1 MYYRMTV
8 AGLERD
14 LPICPLNDKL
24 SIAGFVIFGDQE
36 LTVACARDLLAKA
49 PEYDYILTA
58 EAKGIPLA
66 HEMARQAG
74 DAKYILA
81 RKGPKLYMRDIFSV
95 TVQSITTAK
104 EQKLYLDGAD
114 AALMKGKR
122 ILLVDDVISTG
133 ESLSA
138 LEALVEN
145 CMAKL
150 SPQQKYFRGLYC
162 GGTFTEEALQY
173 FAANNQNVPLYS
185 NLKNAYS
192 TKLEDSEVSQGHTI
206 LDLGAEDFTAKA
218 PHPVFDPGLRL
229 KRLRQELEDPQV
241 GVVLLDFITGPGVA
255 YDPITAFAEDCAKHP
270 SVIFISNICGSLEDP
285 QNVEEKQKLL
295 EKAGVIVTKSNYQS
309 SRLASALM
317 NALERR

>member
-14 LPICPLNDKL
+14 LPICPLNEKL

-36 LTVACARDLLAKA
+36 LTVACARDLLKKA

-95 TVQSITTAK
+95 TVNSITTAK

-122 ILLVDDVISTG
+122 ILIVDDVISTG
-133 ESLSA
+133 ESLKA
-138 LEALVEN
+138 LEAL
-145 CMAKL
+145 A
-150 SPQQKYFRGLYC
+150 
-162 GGTFTEEALQY
+162 
-173 FAANNQNVPLYS
+173 
-185 NLKNAYS
+185 
-192 TKLEDSEVSQGHTI
+192 
-206 LDLGAEDFTAKA
+206 
-218 PHPVFDPGLRL
+218 
-229 KRLRQELEDPQV
+229 
-241 GVVLLDFITGPGVA
+241 
-255 YDPITAFAEDCAKHP
+255 
-270 SVIFISNICGSLEDP
+270 
-285 QNVEEKQKLL
+285 
-295 EKAGVIVTKSNYQS
+295 EKAGGIICGRMTI
-309 SRLASALM
+309 LAEGDAIDRDDIIYLEPLPLF
-317 NALERR
+317 NADGTVLG